1 MNTTSHQYIANWH
14 DSFVDYIGSLLGV
27 VAGVMARPEAS
38 EEDKKALEGIKMML
52 NGRDA
57 QDVERDLA
65 AGVVKKSTLDKIEK
79 LNKDLADTCL
89 EHVQMNPL
97 VREFWKQLSHIKIER
112 DKASEEER
120 LSALQI
126 PVLEG
131 CSRLRAHEQ
140 GRESLR

>member
-1 MNTTSHQYIANWH
+1 
-14 DSFVDYIGSLLGV
+14 
-27 VAGVMARPEAS
+27 
-38 EEDKKALEGIKMML
+38 MML

-57 QDVERDLA
+57 LDVKRDLA

-79 LNKDLADTCL
+79 LNKDLVDTCL
-89 EHVQMNPL
+89 EHVRMNPL

-112 DKASEEER
+112 DKESEKER

-131 CSRLRAHEQ
+131 
-140 GRESLR
+140 